1 MAFGDGKFKNWLQ
14 SIGGGSN
21 RGFMGLFGTG
31 RGKLAQTF
39 NPEGVR
45 NRGFGFDDDGGHHQ
59 TEFRSPDLD
68 INDTTVLPA
77 NYDELSRT
85 MMDHI
90 GAGGAVNVDSKFTR
104 GSRENRADGDITE
117 YNRDLQHY
125 LHNTVDW
132 DELSPERR
140 EYLESLGF
148 LPGKYGTY
156 IGRSQ
161 YDNLE
166 DGGVKTKGSSV
177 YNKTFDDTIL
187 MPTVK
192 VTPKRR
198 GLLKYL
204 KAKRKGYTD
213 LKFKDWKKGQ

>member
-45 NRGFGFDDDGGHHQ
+45 NRGFGFDDDGG
-59 TEFRSPDLD
+59 
-68 INDTTVLPA
+68 
-77 NYDELSRT
+77 
-85 MMDHI
+85 
-90 GAGGAVNVDSKFTR
+90 AVNVDSKFTR
-104 GSRENRADGDITE
+104 GSRENRVDGDITK
-117 YNRDLQHY
+117 YNRDLQDY

-161 YDNLE
+161 YDKLE
-166 DGGVKTKGSSV
+166 DGRVKTRGSSV